1 MKKVGEVT
9 HYFGKPEVAVLKLSE
24 KVKVGD
30 KVKFVKG
37 EDEELFEQ
45 EIKSLEID
53 HEKVDS
59 AGKGDDVAMK
69 VDEKVH
75 EGNEVY
81 FVE

>member
-9 HYFGKPEVAVLKLSE
+9 HYFGKPQVAVLKLSDQI
-24 KVKVGD
+24 KVGD
-30 KVKFVKG
+30 KVKFVANE
-37 EDEELFEQ
+37 EDLFEQ
-45 EIKSLEID
+45 EISSLEID

-59 AGKGDDVAMK
+59 AGKGSDVALK

-81 FVE
+81 LVE